1 LADFAAQRAGVAISA
16 GFLMIKAVVTVLCV
30 ACALPASGMRVAESD
45 GFDVEL
51 VLAVDVSRSMDDAEF
66 SIQRRGYAEALRH
79 PDFINAVK
87 AGPHGRILISYF
99 EWSGAARPESLVD
112 WAVVDGPESA
122 AVFANQIENRPEV
135 GSRYGTSI
143 SSAIDFAAGLIVANA
158 VESERKV
165 IDVSGDG
172 PNNMGRL
179 VTEARDDAVA
189 QGIVINGLPMLV
201 SAARTFRD
209 LDRYYANCVIGGPGA
224 FVLPVNDAA
233 EFATAIRRKLVLEL
247 SGLPSEL
254 EATPAADGDPI
265 DCTSEDER
273 DPRFPHDGNA
283 PANG

>member
-1 LADFAAQRAGVAISA
+1 MLKAAVI
-16 GFLMIKAVVTVLCV
+16 VLCV
-30 ACALPASGMRVAESD
+30 SCALPAGGVRVAENG

-87 AGPHGRILISYF
+87 AGPHGRILLSYF
-99 EWSGAARPESLVD
+99 EWSGAAQPESLVD
-112 WAVVDGPESA
+112 WTVIDGAESA
-122 AVFANQIENRPEV
+122 AAFASKIENRPEV

-143 SSAIDFAAGLIVANA
+143 STAIDFAAALILANA

-189 QGIVINGLPMLV
+189 QGIIINGLPMLV
-201 SAARTFRD
+201 SASRTFRD
-209 LDRYYANCVIGGPGA
+209 LDRYYADCVIGGAGA
-224 FVLPVNDAA
+224 FVLPVDDIA

-247 SGLPSEL
+247 SGLPPKL
-254 EATPAADGDPI
+254 ATTLAAVEEPI
-265 DCTSEDER
+265 DCTRDEER
-273 DPRFPHDGNA
+273 DPRFPHEGNA